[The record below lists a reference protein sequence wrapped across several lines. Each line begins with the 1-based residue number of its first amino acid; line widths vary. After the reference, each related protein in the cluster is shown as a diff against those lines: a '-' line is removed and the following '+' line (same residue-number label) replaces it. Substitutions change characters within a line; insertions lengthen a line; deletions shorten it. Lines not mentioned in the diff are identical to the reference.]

1 MPQILAAELDP
12 HIFTVL
18 LHKLDN
24 CITSLLAYLTHF
36 QFTVAI
42 AKQVTS
48 ELTLLADSVSSW
60 RDDVLQTLC
69 LLRMV
74 CYKTRFIYKIRFETF
89 FSSHLPSLLA
99 NVRIF
104 AYTL

>member
-12 HIFTVL
+12 HMFTVL
-18 LHKLDN
+18 LHKLDK
-24 CITSLLAYLTHF
+24 CITSLLAYLIPF

-48 ELTLLADSVSSW
+48 ELTLSVDSVSSW

-69 LLRMV
+69 
-74 CYKTRFIYKIRFETF
+74 FFEDG
-89 FSSHLPSLLA
+89 LGARLQ
-99 NVRIF
+99 NKV
-104 AYTL
+104 